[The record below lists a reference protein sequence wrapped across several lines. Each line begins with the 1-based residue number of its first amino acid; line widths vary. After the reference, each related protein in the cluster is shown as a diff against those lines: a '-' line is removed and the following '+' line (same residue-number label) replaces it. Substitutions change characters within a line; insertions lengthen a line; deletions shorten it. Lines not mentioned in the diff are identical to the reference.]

1 MTEELEQATAAGDE
15 DSPRDEEKEE
25 VERLG
30 EELKSQKEVVAELE
44 QQLAA
49 QGEELGRL
57 REELAI
63 AVAKYRHMVLAAAPE
78 VPEEMVKGETIEEID
93 ASLTSARSLVERVRR
108 RLEAEVEAGRV
119 PAGAPPRSAPD
130 LSALSP
136 GEKIAYALA
145 RQRA

>member
-1 MTEELEQATAAGDE
+1 MTEELEQAAVAADE
-15 DSPRDEEKEE
+15 DSPRDEDSPQDEE
-25 VERLG
+25 QEVA
-30 EELKSQKEVVAELE
+30 SQLE

-49 QGEELGRL
+49 QGEELDRL

-63 AVAKYRHMVLAAAPE
+63 AVARYRHLVLAAAPE
-78 VPEEMVKGETIEEID
+78 VAEEMVTGETIEELD
-93 ASLTSARSLVERVRR
+93 ASLATARSLVERVKR

-145 RQRA
+145 RR